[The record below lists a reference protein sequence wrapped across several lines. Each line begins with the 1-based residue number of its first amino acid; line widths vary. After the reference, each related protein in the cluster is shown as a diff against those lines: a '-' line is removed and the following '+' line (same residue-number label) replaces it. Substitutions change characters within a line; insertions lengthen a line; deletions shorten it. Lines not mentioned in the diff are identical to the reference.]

1 MKKKSDSAPSKPFHK
16 TPAVIVFGVFLLW
29 LLGGLFRPVKPVA
42 GLEIQEF
49 GSLPVLLNGRI
60 QPLQSVGR
68 NSLLMIRG
76 KSSVRYEEN
85 GEKKKLEAAPWLLEV
100 VFKPEVANTRPLF
113 LIHHPE
119 VKSELGLD
127 GLKDAK
133 GKERK
138 YFSYDEITSETIDR
152 FDPMTGLTNS
162 HPKNFTVLSEQA
174 QRIENVEDKLRTPLD
189 KQFWSLHSSIGLY
202 LSLKASLRP
211 PNSADFLRELNRFS
225 EAIPVGLEVARSGNF
240 NDLTPEQRQ
249 TVQFLGRAM
258 RDYEQLDRM
267 AHILAMPPT
276 GAEGTSGEW
285 TKIGKALKESM
296 RAGEVHPA
304 AMAYA
309 KMGQACRAGDSATFN
324 QEVQNYRNWLTG
336 KGMVEEQEK
345 GRTEFAFNTYEPF
358 YKSMVVY
365 VTALLLGVFYW
376 LNFKPWVRQAGFWL
390 LMLALVVHSAGL
402 IIRMVLEDRP
412 PVTNL
417 YSSAVFVG
425 WGAVILC
432 AILERIFKDG
442 IGIVV
447 ASVVGFSTLII
458 AHHLSLSGDTMQ
470 MMQAVLDTNFWLA
483 THVVVITIGYSSM
496 FVAGFLA
503 IVYILRGF
511 FTTGLDKDTA
521 MALKRMV
528 YGILCFATLFSFV
541 GTILGGIWADQSWG
555 RFWGWD
561 PKENGALLIVLWCA
575 IVLHARWGGMIK
587 ERGLMGM
594 AVFGNIVTAFSW
606 FGVNML
612 GVGLHSYGFM
622 DKAMFWLM
630 AFIASQ
636 AVLIG
641 ICALP
646 PRMWKSFEG
655 GKGGNAPQA
664 PLPKSGAPATA

>member
-1 MKKKSDSAPSKPFHK
+1 MKKDLKQTEAQKPFHK
-16 TPAVIVFGVFLLW
+16 TPAAIVVGIFFLW
-29 LLGGLFRPVKPVA
+29 LLGGLFRSEKPIDGFEVK
-42 GLEIQEF
+42 EF

-76 KSSVRYEEN
+76 KSSLRFEEN
-85 GEKKKLEAAPWLLEV
+85 DEKKKIKATQWLMEV
-100 VFKPEVANTRPLF
+100 VFRQEIADDRPLF
-113 LIHHPE
+113 LVHHPE

-127 GLKDAK
+127 GLKDSK

-138 YFSYDEITSETIDR
+138 YFSYNEITKETTEQTDPHTGQSSSE
-152 FDPMTGLTNS
+152 
-162 HPKNFTVLSEQA
+162 PKNFLTLRQQA
-174 QRIENVEDKLRTPLD
+174 ARIGEIEDQLRTPLD
-189 KQFWSLHSSIGLY
+189 KQFWALHTSLGMY

-211 PNSADFLRELNRFS
+211 PDSPDFVQELNTYN
-225 EAIPVGLEVARSGNF
+225 ETIPAAMAMSQNMS
-240 NDLTPEQRQ
+240 NLTPQQQQDLRLLSMFFNRYQ
-249 TVQFLGRAM
+249 N
-258 RDYEQLDRM
+258 LDRL

-276 GAEGTSGEW
+276 GAEGTSEEW
-285 TKIGKALKESM
+285 SKIGKALMESM

-309 KMGQACRAGDSATFN
+309 KIGEAFRAGNAATFN
-324 QEVQNYRNWLTG
+324 QEVANYRNWLSG
-336 KGMVEEQEK
+336 KGFVEQQKK
-345 GRTEFAFNTYEPF
+345 GRTEFFFNTYEPF

-365 VTALLLGVFYW
+365 VVALLLGVFYW
-376 LNFKPWVRQAGFWL
+376 LNFTPWVRQAGFWL
-390 LMLALVVHSAGL
+390 LALALVVHSAGL
-402 IIRMVLEDRP
+402 IFRMVLEDRP

-425 WGAVILC
+425 WGAVGLC
-432 AILERIFKDG
+432 LILERIFKDG
-442 IGIVV
+442 IGTVV
-447 ASVVGFSTLII
+447 ASMVGFSTLII

-483 THVVVITIGYSSM
+483 THVVVITIGYSAM

-528 YGILCFATLFSFV
+528 YGIICFATLFSFV

-575 IVLHARWGGMIK
+575 ITLHARWGGMIK

-630 AFIASQ
+630 AFIISQ
-636 AVLIG
+636 VAIIG
-641 ICALP
+641 VCALP
-646 PRMWKSFEG
+646 PHLWKSFPDA
-655 GKGGNAPQA
+655 KKPDA
-664 PLPKSGAPATA
+664 PLPDPSAPATS